1 MNQPRTATRTGPDSA
16 VVQRSPPVPGGRYDI
31 IDRLSGRP
39 ASGLLP
45 VSRNTEG
52 PHEPVSIIAE
62 LRSATVTHCRRRER
76 ASSYRSLRR
85 IRTSNEPKARRSER
99 SRRSVRGNHS
109 SIVGVAGDARF
120 VDRPGEDQV
129 LTTGGQLRDLAALL
143 HRGEQPAHFRL
154 RPVPAF
160 DDPGLFHV
168 TAVRDEQSEDHL
180 LVGQLRPSGRGGS
193 SGNAP
198 SSERSDGTGGGWNV
212 GGVRS
217 DLFRRTIAGVPL
229 PVPQPRPREG
239 RRAARAHSQRS
250 ERIGSP
256 SVPHT
261 GEAAVSAP
269 TRNGTSI
276 HGSVVGPPCSR
287 SDHRGSGSR
296 SSRVDRRHGPS
307 STAIATVTA
316 AYTSVMTSPSPTF
329 DSTVD
334 GTRSIRT
341 TPINRRLRRVT
352 PT

>member
-1 MNQPRTATRTGPDSA
+1 MSLVEVGSVTGKRRALSDWSAFVGITIRKLKRATVEADHRHESTESGHQNRPDSA
-16 VVQRSPPVPGGRYDI
+16 VVQRSPPVPGGRYEI

-76 ASSYRSLRR
+76 TSSYRSLRR

-99 SRRSVRGNHS
+99 SRRSVHGNHS

-120 VDRPGEDQV
+120 VDRPEEDQV

-160 DDPGLFHV
+160 DDPGLFHA

-180 LVGQLRPSGRGGS
+180 LVGQVRPSGMGGS

-198 SSERSDGTGGGWNV
+198 SSERSDGTGGLERRWGPIQTSSI
-212 GGVRS
+212 GRS
-217 DLFRRTIAGVPL
+217 QACHYQSRNRAPRRSTINASTQSALGADWIAVSPTHRRSRRFGADAERY
-229 PVPQPRPREG
+229 VDPQVG
-239 RRAARAHSQRS
+239 RR
-250 ERIGSP
+250 
-256 SVPHT
+256 
-261 GEAAVSAP
+261 
-269 TRNGTSI
+269 
-276 HGSVVGPPCSR
+276 
-287 SDHRGSGSR
+287 
-296 SSRVDRRHGPS
+296 
-307 STAIATVTA
+307 
-316 AYTSVMTSPSPTF
+316 
-329 DSTVD
+329 STVQ
-334 GTRSIRT
+334 
-341 TPINRRLRRVT
+341 P
-352 PT
+352 